1 MASSF
6 AKRLL
11 VSIVSGMLIFATG
24 ADAHP
29 HVWVSVKTTV
39 LFKGGAIVGLQQHWT
54 FDEFYAA
61 MAIEGLDKNN
71 DGVYDR
77 QELAP
82 LAQVNMDG
90 MKEFKY
96 FTFAKLGDA
105 AVELSPP
112 TDYWLEYTNKL
123 LTLHFTLPLAKA
135 VPAKA
140 NALSFSTY
148 DASFFIAFE
157 LAEKDPIAL
166 RGDVPSGCT
175 AIVAKDED
183 EDDTKRLGDAFKQ
196 QFGGA
201 NFGGNLG
208 QRVGIDCPKTVG
220 GEAAKP

>member
-1 MASSF
+1 MASIF

-11 VSIVSGMLIFATG
+11 VLIVSGMLMSATG
-24 ADAHP
+24 AEAHP

-140 NALSFSTY
+140 NGLSFSTY
-148 DASFFIAFE
+148 DSSFFIAFE

-166 RGDVPSGCT
+166 RGKVHSGCK

-183 EDDTKRLGDAFKQ
+183 EADTKRLGDAFKQ

-208 QRVGIDCPKTVG
+208 QRVGIDCPN
-220 GEAAKP
+220 

>member
-1 MASSF
+1 MATSF

-11 VSIVSGMLIFATG
+11 VLIVSGVLMSATG
-24 ADAHP
+24 AEAHP
-29 HVWVSVKTTV
+29 HVWVTVKTTV
-39 LFKGGAIVGLQQHWT
+39 LFKGGAIVGLQQHLT

-123 LTLHFTLPLAKA
+123 LTLYFTLPLAKP
-135 VPAKA
+135 VPATAKGFA
-140 NALSFSTY
+140 FSTY

-157 LAEKDPIAL
+157 LAEKAPIAL
-166 RGDVPSGCT
+166 QGDVPKGCEVT
-175 AIVAKDED
+175 IAKYDGDSE
-183 EDDTKRLGDAFKQ
+183 RLSDAFKR
-196 QFGGA
+196 QFGDA
-201 NFGGNLG
+201 NYGGTLG
-208 QRVGIDCPKTVG
+208 QPVRV
-220 GEAAKP
+220 ERSAH

>member
-39 LFKGGAIVGLQQHWT
+39 LFKGDAIVGLQQHWT

-82 LAQVNMDG
+82 LAQTRSHS
-90 MKEFKY
+90 EA
-96 FTFAKLGDA
+96 TFPRA
-105 AVELSPP
+105 A
-112 TDYWLEYTNKL
+112 
-123 LTLHFTLPLAKA
+123 
-135 VPAKA
+135 
-140 NALSFSTY
+140 
-148 DASFFIAFE
+148 
-157 LAEKDPIAL
+157 
-166 RGDVPSGCT
+166 RPSS
-175 AIVAKDED
+175 
-183 EDDTKRLGDAFKQ
+183 
-196 QFGGA
+196 
-201 NFGGNLG
+201 
-208 QRVGIDCPKTVG
+208 PKTKMKTTRSALATLSNSNLVAPVLAG
-220 GEAAKP
+220 ISVNAWGLTVPRLSAVRLPSREAHQE

>member
-1 MASSF
+1 MR
-6 AKRLL
+6 KQLL
-11 VSIVSGMLIFATG
+11 VLTCLLVFAT
-24 ADAHP
+24 AAQAHP
-29 HVWVSVKTTV
+29 HVWVLVKTTV
-39 LFKGGAIVGLQQHWT
+39 PFNGNAIVGLQQHWT

-105 AVELSPP
+105 AIELSAP
-112 TDYWLEYTNKL
+112 TDNWLEYSNKL
-123 LTLHFTLPLAKA
+123 LTLHFALPLARA

-140 NALSFSTY
+140 NGLSFSTY

-175 AIVAKDED
+175 AIVAKDQD
-183 EDDTKRLGDAFKQ
+183 DDDTKRLGDAFKQ
-196 QFGGA
+196 QFQTA
-201 NFGGNLG
+201 IWRRQF
-208 QRVGIDCPKTVG
+208 
-220 GEAAKP
+220 

>member
-1 MASSF
+1 MATSF

-11 VSIVSGMLIFATG
+11 VLIVSGVLMSATG
-24 ADAHP
+24 AEAHP
-29 HVWVSVKTTV
+29 HVWVTVKTTV

-105 AVELSPP
+105 ADELSPP

-123 LTLHFTLPLAKA
+123 LTLYFTLPLAKP
-135 VPAKA
+135 VPATAKGLPSPRTMRVSSSPSSSPRRLPSHCRA
-140 NALSFSTY
+140 TFPKDARSPSPNMTATASASATPSSGNSAMQIMAAHLANRFGSNAL
-148 DASFFIAFE
+148 
-157 LAEKDPIAL
+157 P
-166 RGDVPSGCT
+166 
-175 AIVAKDED
+175 
-183 EDDTKRLGDAFKQ
+183 TK
-196 QFGGA
+196 
-201 NFGGNLG
+201 
-208 QRVGIDCPKTVG
+208 
-220 GEAAKP
+220 KPC